1 MLCAVRSENTP
12 RIIGMAFLVALVL
25 ALMGCGSAQEEAGDD
40 PPDANEPRG
49 EAPVTQ
55 PENSGAPKPPAEE
68 GGERDNVTVRLSGT
82 PGTVF
87 AGSYGNLDE
96 STYEEGVLEEPLEFE
111 VDVRDNGFD
120 VVSASFVKPQPDEGS
135 IKVEVLVDGEV
146 VTESTTDIQYGALNV
161 TWSFGG

>member
-1 MLCAVRSENTP
+1 MFL
-12 RIIGMAFLVALVL
+12 LVALVL
-25 ALMGCGSAQEEAGDD
+25 ALMGCGSTQGEEDAGNS
-40 PPDANEPRG
+40 PPDANGPRG

-55 PENSGAPKPPAEE
+55 PENSGAPEPPAEE
-68 GGERDNVTVRLSGT
+68 GEARENVTVRLTGT
-82 PGTVF
+82 PGTIF

-96 STYEEGVLEEPLEFE
+96 STYEEGILEEPLEFE

-135 IKVEVLVDGEV
+135 IKVEILVGGEV
-146 VTESTTDIQYGALNV
+146 VTESSTDIQYGALNV

>member
-1 MLCAVRSENTP
+1 MF
-12 RIIGMAFLVALVL
+12 FLVALVL
-25 ALMGCGSAQEEAGDD
+25 ALMGCGSTQGEEAGNN

-49 EAPVTQ
+49 EAPVTT
-55 PENSGAPKPPAEE
+55 PENSGAPEPPAEE
-68 GGERDNVTVRLSGT
+68 GEARESVTVRLTGT
-82 PGTVF
+82 PGTIF

-135 IKVEVLVDGEV
+135 IMVEILVDGEV
-146 VTESTTDIQYGALNV
+146 VTESSTDIQYGALNV

>member
-1 MLCAVRSENTP
+1 MLCAVRSKNTP
-12 RIIGMAFLVALVL
+12 RIIGTAFLVALIL

-55 PENSGAPKPPAEE
+55 PENSGAPEAPAES
-68 GGERDNVTVRLSGT
+68 GGRANVVVRLSGT
-82 PGTVF
+82 VF
-87 AGSYGNLDE
+87 ACRYGNLGE

-111 VDVRDNGFD
+111 VDVRDDGFD
-120 VVSASFVKPQPDEGS
+120 VVSASFVKPRPDEGS
-135 IKVEVLVDGEV
+135 IKAEILVDDEV

-161 TWSFGG
+161 TWS

>member
-12 RIIGMAFLVALVL
+12 RTIGMVFLVALIM
-25 ALMGCGSAQEEAGDD
+25 ALMGCGSAQEEAGDN

-49 EAPVTQ
+49 ETPVTQ
-55 PENSGAPKPPAEE
+55 PENSGAPEAPAER
-68 GGERDNVTVRLSGT
+68 GGRANVVVRLSGT

-87 AGSYGNLDE
+87 AGSYGNLEE

-111 VDVRDNGFD
+111 VDVRDDGFD
-120 VVSASFVKPQPDEGS
+120 VVSASFVKPRPDEGS
-135 IKVEVLVDGEV
+135 IKAEILVDDEV
-146 VTESTTDIQYGALNV
+146 VTEGTTDIQYGALNV

>member
-1 MLCAVRSENTP
+1 MLCAVRFENTP
-12 RIIGMAFLVALVL
+12 RTIGRVLLVALVL
-25 ALMGCGSAQEEAGDD
+25 ALMGCGSTQEEAGND

-55 PENSGAPKPPAEE
+55 PENSGAPEPPAEE
-68 GGERDNVTVRLSGT
+68 GGERENVTVRLSGT

-96 STYEEGVLEEPLEFE
+96 STYEEGILEEPLEFE

-135 IKVEVLVDGEV
+135 ITVEILVDGEV